1 MVKIER
7 GKTIFDSSAQT
18 LVNTINCVGVMG
30 KGLALEF
37 KNRYPAMFDKYKS
50 FCDKGVFKPGVL
62 WIYKAEDGKWILN
75 FPTKIDWRNPS
86 QISYIEE
93 GLKKFVEIW
102 KEKGITSI
110 AFPLL
115 GCSNGGLDPD
125 VVIPIMEK
133 YLNQCDG
140 LDVTIYDNREPVVE
154 APTID
159 ATTEFF
165 GDESPKEVVV
175 ESKPLVDEEPKGD
188 EGEPVE
194 TTALVQKDTEEAP
207 EEIKLGGVNNS
218 IKQQE
223 ALNEYNKKTEDENP
237 PALLGEEPVVVK
249 VQLNGSMKKV
259 EQEIKVTPSGETLP
273 IVVPEPKL
281 TEEQE
286 ILNEIIAERKAV
298 NTEVDKVLNEFANAE
313 NTPEL
318 RKEVTKKLYNVIN
331 RRGFPAGSVF
341 QI

>member
-62 WIYKAEDGKWILN
+62 WIYKAEDGVWVLN

-86 QISYIEE
+86 EMSYIEE

-115 GCSNGGLDPD
+115 GCTNGGLNADE
-125 VVIPIMEK
+125 VIPLMEK
-133 YLNQCDG
+133 YLNQCEG
-140 LDVTIYDNREPVVE
+140 LDVTIYDDREQVVE
-154 APTID
+154 ELELPKPEELVSDNI
-159 ATTEFF
+159 
-165 GDESPKEVVV
+165 SPKEVVV
-175 ESKPLVDEEPKGD
+175 ESKPLVDEEPPKPTD
-188 EGEPVE
+188 EI
-194 TTALVQKDTEEAP
+194 TEEVEEVQGP
-207 EEIKLGGVNNS
+207 E
-218 IKQQE
+218 
-223 ALNEYNKKTEDENP
+223 
-237 PALLGEEPVVVK
+237 
-249 VQLNGSMKKV
+249 
-259 EQEIKVTPSGETLP
+259 TPSQE
-273 IVVPEPKL
+273 VKFS
-281 TEEQE
+281 EEQE
-286 ILNEIIAERKAV
+286 ILNEIIEERRAI
-298 NTEVDKVLNEFANAE
+298 NQEVDKVLNAFANSE

-331 RRGFPAGSVF
+331 RRGFPTGSVF

>member
-7 GKTIFDSSAQT
+7 GKTIFESSAQT

-86 QISYIEE
+86 EMSYIEE
-93 GLKKFVEIW
+93 GLTKFVEIW

-115 GCSNGGLDPD
+115 GCNNGGLNPD
-125 VVIPIMEK
+125 EVIPLMEK
-133 YLNQCDG
+133 YLNQCEG
-140 LDVTIYDNREPVVE
+140 LDATIYDNREPE
-154 APTID
+154 IKEKPDITED
-159 ATTEFF
+159 AEFF
-165 GDESPKEVVV
+165 YNDDDNNSPKEVVI
-175 ESKPLVDEEPKGD
+175 ESKPLVDEEPPKPTD
-188 EGEPVE
+188 VEEKKEEPIK
-194 TTALVQKDTEEAP
+194 QDTEKP
-207 EEIKLGGVNNS
+207 KKEEEE
-218 IKQQE
+218 Q
-223 ALNEYNKKTEDENP
+223 NP
-237 PALLGEEPVVVK
+237 PTLLGEEPVVDKVK
-249 VQLNGSMKKV
+249 VNGGIEKL
-259 EQEIKVTPSGETLP
+259 EQEIKITSSDEALP
-273 IVVPEPKL
+273 IIVSEPKL

-286 ILNEIIAERKAV
+286 ILNEIIEERKAI
-298 NTEVDKVLNEFANAE
+298 NKEVDNVLNQFANTE
-313 NTPEL
+313 NTPEV
-318 RKEVTKKLYNVIN
+318 RKEVTKQLYNVIN
-331 RRGFPAGSVF
+331 RRGFPSWSVF

>member
-75 FPTKIDWRNPS
+75 FPTKIDWKNPS
-86 QISYIEE
+86 KIEYIEE

-102 KEKGITSI
+102 SEKGITSV

-115 GCSNGGLDPD
+115 GCSNGGLNPD
-125 VVIPIMEK
+125 EVIPIMEK
-133 YLNQCDG
+133 YLNQCEG
-140 LDVTIYDNREPVVE
+140 LDVTIYDHREPIIEDPVLPNPEELVSE
-154 APTID
+154 NID
-159 ATTEFF
+159 
-165 GDESPKEVVV
+165 PVEVVA
-175 ESKPLVDEEPKGD
+175 ESAPLVDDEPEVKTVEEPGVVQVEEDPTVIKGT
-188 EGEPVE
+188 PHFV
-194 TTALVQKDTEEAP
+194 
-207 EEIKLGGVNNS
+207 EEIKTAPL
-218 IKQQE
+218 
-223 ALNEYNKKTEDENP
+223 AP
-237 PALLGEEPVVVK
+237 PQTK
-249 VQLNGSMKKV
+249 YS
-259 EQEIKVTPSGETLP
+259 
-273 IVVPEPKL
+273 
-281 TEEQE
+281 EEQE
-286 ILNEIIAERKAV
+286 ILNEIVAERRAI
-298 NTEVDKVLNEFANAE
+298 NHEVDKVLDEFANAE

-331 RRGFPAGSVF
+331 RRGFPMGSVF

>member
-75 FPTKIDWRNPS
+75 FPTKIDWKNPS
-86 QISYIEE
+86 KIEYIEE

-102 KEKGITSI
+102 SEKGITSI

-115 GCSNGGLDPD
+115 GCSNGGLNPD
-125 VVIPIMEK
+125 EVIPIMEK
-133 YLNQCDG
+133 YLNQCEG
-140 LDVTIYDNREPVVE
+140 LDVTIYDHREPIVE
-154 APTID
+154 DPVLPNPEELVSENID
-159 ATTEFF
+159 
-165 GDESPKEVVV
+165 PIEVVA
-175 ESKPLVDEEPKGD
+175 ESAPLVDEEPEVKTVEEPGVVQVEEDPTVIKGT
-188 EGEPVE
+188 PHFV
-194 TTALVQKDTEEAP
+194 
-207 EEIKLGGVNNS
+207 EEIKTTPL
-218 IKQQE
+218 
-223 ALNEYNKKTEDENP
+223 AP
-237 PALLGEEPVVVK
+237 PQTK
-249 VQLNGSMKKV
+249 YS
-259 EQEIKVTPSGETLP
+259 
-273 IVVPEPKL
+273 
-281 TEEQE
+281 EEQE
-286 ILNEIIAERKAV
+286 ILNEIVAERRAI
-298 NTEVDKVLNEFANAE
+298 NHEVDKVLDEFANAE

-331 RRGFPAGSVF
+331 RRGFPMGSVF

>member
-75 FPTKIDWRNPS
+75 FPTKIDWKNPS
-86 QISYIEE
+86 KIEYIEE

-102 KEKGITSI
+102 SEKGITSV

-115 GCSNGGLDPD
+115 GCSNGGLNPD
-125 VVIPIMEK
+125 EVIPIMEK
-133 YLNQCDG
+133 YLNQCEG
-140 LDVTIYDNREPVVE
+140 LDVTIYDHREPIVE
-154 APTID
+154 DPVLPNPEELVSENID
-159 ATTEFF
+159 
-165 GDESPKEVVV
+165 PIEVVA
-175 ESKPLVDEEPKGD
+175 ESAPLVDEEP
-188 EGEPVE
+188 EV
-194 TTALVQKDTEEAP
+194 
-207 EEIKLGGVNNS
+207 
-218 IKQQE
+218 
-223 ALNEYNKKTEDENP
+223 KTV
-237 PALLGEEPVVVK
+237 EEPGVVQVEEDPTVIK
-249 VQLNGSMKKV
+249 GTPHFVEEMKTAPLAPPQTKY
-259 EQEIKVTPSGETLP
+259 S
-273 IVVPEPKL
+273 
-281 TEEQE
+281 EEQE
-286 ILNEIIAERKAV
+286 ILNEIVAERRAI
-298 NTEVDKVLNEFANAE
+298 NHEVDKVLDEFANSE

-331 RRGFPAGSVF
+331 RRGFPMGSVF

>member
-7 GKTIFDSSAQT
+7 GKTIFESSAQT

-86 QISYIEE
+86 EMSYIEE
-93 GLKKFVEIW
+93 GLTKFVEIW

-115 GCSNGGLDPD
+115 GCNNGGLNPD
-125 VVIPIMEK
+125 EVIPLMEK
-133 YLNQCDG
+133 YLNQCEG
-140 LDVTIYDNREPVVE
+140 LDATIYDNREPE
-154 APTID
+154 IKEKPDITED
-159 ATTEFF
+159 AEFF
-165 GDESPKEVVV
+165 YNDDDNNSPKEVVI
-175 ESKPLVDEEPKGD
+175 ESKPVVDEEPPKPTD
-188 EGEPVE
+188 VEEKKEEPIK
-194 TTALVQKDTEEAP
+194 QDTEKP
-207 EEIKLGGVNNS
+207 KKEEE
-218 IKQQE
+218 Q
-223 ALNEYNKKTEDENP
+223 NP
-237 PALLGEEPVVVK
+237 PTLLGEEPVVVK
-249 VQLNGSMKKV
+249 VKVNGGIEKL
-259 EQEIKVTPSGETLP
+259 EQEIKITSSDEALP
-273 IVVPEPKL
+273 IIVPEPKL

-286 ILNEIIAERKAV
+286 ILNEIIEERKAI
-298 NTEVDKVLNEFANAE
+298 NKEVDNVLNQFANTE
-313 NTPEL
+313 NTPEV
-318 RKEVTKKLYNVIN
+318 RKEVTKQLYNVIN
-331 RRGFPAGSVF
+331 RRGFPSWSVF

>member
-7 GKTIFDSSAQT
+7 GKTIFESSAQT

-62 WIYKAEDGKWILN
+62 WIYKAEDGKWVLN

-86 QISYIEE
+86 ELSYIEE

-115 GCSNGGLDPD
+115 GCTNGGLDPD
-125 VVIPIMEK
+125 VVIPLMEK
-133 YLNQCDG
+133 YLNQCEG
-140 LDVTIYDNREPVVE
+140 LDVTIYDNREPE
-154 APTID
+154 IKEKPNMAED
-159 ATTEFF
+159 AQFF
-165 GDESPKEVVV
+165 WNDGDVNSPKEVVI
-175 ESKPLVDEEPKGD
+175 ESKPLVDEEPPKPTD
-188 EGEPVE
+188 VEEKKEEP
-194 TTALVQKDTEEAP
+194 
-207 EEIKLGGVNNS
+207 
-218 IKQQE
+218 IKQDVE
-223 ALNEYNKKTEDENP
+223 KLKKEEDQNP

-249 VQLNGSMKKV
+249 VQVNGSMEKV
-259 EQEIKVTPSGETLP
+259 EQEIKVTPNGETLP
-273 IVVPEPKL
+273 IIVPESKL

>member
-7 GKTIFDSSAQT
+7 GKTIFESTAQT

-62 WIYKAEDGKWILN
+62 WIYKADDGKWVLN

-86 QISYIEE
+86 KIEYLEE

-115 GCSNGGLDPD
+115 GCTNGGLDPD
-125 VVIPIMEK
+125 VVIPLMEK
-133 YLNQCDG
+133 YLNKCEG
-140 LDVTIYDNREPVVE
+140 LDVTIYYDREPIIEEVKL
-154 APTID
+154 P
-159 ATTEFF
+159 
-165 GDESPKEVVV
+165 SPEELVSENINPVEVVA
-175 ESKPLVDEEPKGD
+175 ESAPLVDEEPVK
-188 EGEPVE
+188 E
-194 TTALVQKDTEEAP
+194 Q
-207 EEIKLGGVNNS
+207 
-218 IKQQE
+218 
-223 ALNEYNKKTEDENP
+223 DENP
-237 PALLGEEPVVVK
+237 AVVQVEESKENDEEPVKVK
-249 VQLNGSMKKV
+249 VQLNNSIDKV
-259 EQEIKVTPSGETLP
+259 EQEIKVTPDGKTLP

-286 ILNEIIAERKAV
+286 ILNEIIEERKAI
-298 NTEVDKVLNEFANAE
+298 NQEVDKVLNQFANAE

-318 RKEVTKKLYNVIN
+318 RKEVTKQLYNVIN

>member
-7 GKTIFDSSAQT
+7 GKTIFESSAQT

-86 QISYIEE
+86 EMSYIEE
-93 GLKKFVEIW
+93 GLIKFVEIW

-115 GCSNGGLDPD
+115 GCNNGGLNPD
-125 VVIPIMEK
+125 EVIPLMEK
-133 YLNQCDG
+133 YLNQCEG
-140 LDVTIYDNREPVVE
+140 LDATIYDNREPE
-154 APTID
+154 IKEKPDITED
-159 ATTEFF
+159 AEFF
-165 GDESPKEVVV
+165 YNDDDNNSPKEVVI
-175 ESKPLVDEEPKGD
+175 ESKPLVDEEPPKPTD
-188 EGEPVE
+188 VEEKKEEPIK
-194 TTALVQKDTEEAP
+194 QDTEKP
-207 EEIKLGGVNNS
+207 KKEEEE
-218 IKQQE
+218 Q
-223 ALNEYNKKTEDENP
+223 NP
-237 PALLGEEPVVVK
+237 PTLLGEEPVVVK
-249 VQLNGSMKKV
+249 VKVNGGIEKL
-259 EQEIKVTPSGETLP
+259 EQEIKITSSDEALP
-273 IVVPEPKL
+273 IIVPEPKL

-286 ILNEIIAERKAV
+286 ILNEIIEERKAI
-298 NTEVDKVLNEFANAE
+298 NKEVDNVLNQFANTE
-313 NTPEL
+313 NTPEV
-318 RKEVTKKLYNVIN
+318 RKEVTKQLYNVIN
-331 RRGFPAGSVF
+331 RRGFPSWSVF

>member
-7 GKTIFDSSAQT
+7 GKIIFESSAQT

-86 QISYIEE
+86 EMSYIEE
-93 GLKKFVEIW
+93 GLTKFVEIW

-115 GCSNGGLDPD
+115 GCNNGGLNPD
-125 VVIPIMEK
+125 EVIPLMEK
-133 YLNQCDG
+133 YLNQCEG
-140 LDVTIYDNREPVVE
+140 LDATIYDNREPE
-154 APTID
+154 IKEKPDITED
-159 ATTEFF
+159 AEFF
-165 GDESPKEVVV
+165 YNDDDNNSPKEVVI
-175 ESKPLVDEEPKGD
+175 ESKPLVDEEPPKPTD
-188 EGEPVE
+188 VEEKKEEPIK
-194 TTALVQKDTEEAP
+194 QDTEELKK
-207 EEIKLGGVNNS
+207 EEE
-218 IKQQE
+218 Q
-223 ALNEYNKKTEDENP
+223 NP
-237 PALLGEEPVVVK
+237 PVLLGEEPVVVK
-249 VQLNGSMKKV
+249 VKINSGIEKL
-259 EQEIKVTPSGETLP
+259 EQELKITSSGEAIP
-273 IVVPEPKL
+273 IIVPEPKL

-286 ILNEIIAERKAV
+286 ILNEIIEERKAI
-298 NTEVDKVLNEFANAE
+298 NKEVDNVLNQFANTE
-313 NTPEL
+313 NTPEV
-318 RKEVTKKLYNVIN
+318 RKEVTKQLYNVIN
-331 RRGFPAGSVF
+331 RRGFPSWSVF

>member
-7 GKTIFDSSAQT
+7 GKTIFESTAQT

-62 WIYKAEDGKWILN
+62 WIYKADDGKWVLN

-86 QISYIEE
+86 KIEYLEE

-115 GCSNGGLDPD
+115 GCTNGGLDPD
-125 VVIPIMEK
+125 VVIPLMEK
-133 YLNQCDG
+133 YLNKCEG
-140 LDVTIYDNREPVVE
+140 LDVTIYDDREPIIEEVKL
-154 APTID
+154 P
-159 ATTEFF
+159 
-165 GDESPKEVVV
+165 SPEELVSENINPVEVVA
-175 ESKPLVDEEPKGD
+175 ESAPLVDEEPVK
-188 EGEPVE
+188 E
-194 TTALVQKDTEEAP
+194 Q
-207 EEIKLGGVNNS
+207 
-218 IKQQE
+218 
-223 ALNEYNKKTEDENP
+223 DENP
-237 PALLGEEPVVVK
+237 AVVQVEESKENDEEPVNVK
-249 VQLNGSMKKV
+249 VQLNSSIDKI
-259 EQEIKVTPSGETLP
+259 EQEIKVTHDGKTLP

-286 ILNEIIAERKAV
+286 ILNEIIEERKAI
-298 NTEVDKVLNEFANAE
+298 NQEVDKVLNQFANAE

-318 RKEVTKKLYNVIN
+318 RKEVTKQLYNVIN